1 MKVKAKGKTL
11 SAEKNSEVVQDFV
24 SGSIYQPFDDRFR
37 EYYRAVDF
45 TPPPSGT
52 LSLTGSDENQDGAY
66 ITARIVLAN
75 GRDDYFS
82 VEGRQGKS
90 RSYEQ
95 GIESVEFKGYS
106 TDPNYVGSGFFNL
119 TLFRQPG

>member
-1 MKVKAKGKTL
+1 MKAKIKEKPL
-11 SAEKNSEVVQDFV
+11 SLDRKSEVVQDFV

-45 TPPPSGT
+45 NPPPNGT
-52 LSLTGSDENQDGAY
+52 LSMTGSDENQGGAY
-66 ITARIVLAN
+66 ITARVVLVN

-106 TDPNYVGSGFFNL
+106 SDPNYVGSGFFSL
-119 TLFRQPG
+119 TLFRQQG

>member
-1 MKVKAKGKTL
+1 MKAKAKEKPL
-11 SAEKNSEVVQDFV
+11 SVDRKSEVVQDFV

-37 EYYRAVDF
+37 EYYRAVNF
-45 TPPPSGT
+45 NPPPNGT
-52 LSLTGSDENQDGAY
+52 LSMTGSDENQAGAH
-66 ITARIVLAN
+66 ITARVVLAN

-106 TDPNYVGSGFFNL
+106 SDPNYVGTGYFSL
-119 TLFRQPG
+119 TLFRQQS

>member
-1 MKVKAKGKTL
+1 MKVKAKGKPL
-11 SAEKNSEVVQDFV
+11 SVERTCEVVQDFV

-45 TPPPSGT
+45 NPPPNGT
-52 LSLTGSDENQDGAY
+52 LSITGSDENQTGAY
-66 ITARIVLAN
+66 ITARVVLAS

-82 VEGRQGKS
+82 VEGRQSKA

-106 TDPNYVGSGFFNL
+106 TDPNYIGSGFFSL
-119 TLFRQPG
+119 TLFRQQG

>member
-1 MKVKAKGKTL
+1 MKVKAK
-11 SAEKNSEVVQDFV
+11 EKPVSLGCGNEVIQDFV

-37 EYYRAVDF
+37 EYYRSVDF
-45 TPPPSGT
+45 NPPPKGT
-52 LSLTGSDENQDGAY
+52 LSMTGSDENQAGAY
-66 ITARIVLAN
+66 ITARVVLAN

-106 TDPNYVGSGFFNL
+106 TDPNYVGSGYFSL
-119 TLFRQPG
+119 TLFRHKD

>member
-1 MKVKAKGKTL
+1 MKVKAKQKPLAFEGKSDT
-11 SAEKNSEVVQDFV
+11 VQDFV

-45 TPPPSGT
+45 NPPPNGT
-52 LSLTGSDENQDGAY
+52 LSMTGSDENQAGSF
-66 ITARIVLAN
+66 ITARVVLAN

-90 RSYEQ
+90 RSYDQ

-106 TDPNYVGSGFFNL
+106 TDPNYVGTGYFSL
-119 TLFRQPG
+119 TLFRRQV